1 MLSEANLIVLF
12 IRPLVDYFQYL
23 LGNGQRILFSVF
35 FSFVVVVVIVLLCQ
49 LSRKQVNNF
58 LSIFTQIFYKRHRS
72 TTTKNGPFRNH
83 FSKLTIFLYVFL
95 FSIRSNEDSH
105 CV

>member
-35 FSFVVVVVIVLLCQ
+35 FRLLL
-49 LSRKQVNNF
+49 LSLLFCYVNYQENKSINF
-58 LSIFTQIFYKRHRS
+58 YRS
-72 TTTKNGPFRNH
+72 SPKYSTKDTDQQQQKTAP
-83 FSKLTIFLYVFL
+83 LETIFP
-95 FSIRSNEDSH
+95 N
-105 CV
+105 